1 MKILLVIPSLPLGGA
16 ERVMSVLA
24 NEFVALNHEVH
35 LVLLAKDEIFYT
47 LDSRIVIHQLGF
59 ENKGKVAKIISE
71 IRTYFALRKLI
82 KKQTPDVVLSFMV
95 KYNIFTILASL
106 FLKTKVFVSDRCNP
120 NKKIPW
126 LRDFLR
132 DNLYKKATGVI
143 AQTQLAKSVLMQS
156 TKHQNIKVIHNPLK
170 QMEIKPYENRE
181 KIILNVGRLAPEK
194 GQLKLIEEFCKIEQT
209 GWKLMILGDGPL
221 YRDLQAKIQE
231 LNAQSKVVLEGA
243 VSDVESYLQRASIF
257 VFSSFSEGFPNALAE
272 AMCSGLPCISFD
284 CEAGPN
290 EIITN
295 GENGILVPV
304 GDFNSLRRELET
316 LINNSH
322 DRERLAAAALKT
334 NEDLAIDKITEK
346 YLSFFKASK

>member
-24 NEFVALNHEVH
+24 NKFVALNHDVH
-35 LVLLAKDEIFYT
+35 LVLLAKDEIFYS
-47 LDSRIVIHQLGF
+47 LDKRIVVHQLGF
-59 ENKGKVAKIISE
+59 ENKGKLSKIISE
-71 IRTYFALRKLI
+71 VKTYFRLRKLI
-82 KKQTPDVVLSFMV
+82 KNENPDVVLSFMV
-95 KYNIFTILASL
+95 KYNIFTIMAAA

-126 LRDFLR
+126 LRDTLR
-132 DNLYKKATGVI
+132 DRLYRSATGVI
-143 AQTQLAKSVLMQS
+143 AQTQLAKAVLSES

-170 QMEIKPYENRE
+170 QMEIKPYVNRE

-194 GQLKLIEEFCKIEQT
+194 GQLKLIEEFCKIEQSD
-209 GWKLMILGDGPL
+209 WKLMILGDGPL
-221 YRDLQAKIQE
+221 YADLQARIKE
-231 LNAQSKVVLEGA
+231 LNAQSKVILEGA
-243 VSDVESYLQRASIF
+243 VSDVESYLQRASLF

-304 GDFNSLRRELET
+304 GDFETLRKELEG
-316 LINNSH
+316 LIHSSE

-334 NEDLAIDKITEK
+334 NEDLAIDKITQE
-346 YLSFFKASK
+346 YLSFFKS